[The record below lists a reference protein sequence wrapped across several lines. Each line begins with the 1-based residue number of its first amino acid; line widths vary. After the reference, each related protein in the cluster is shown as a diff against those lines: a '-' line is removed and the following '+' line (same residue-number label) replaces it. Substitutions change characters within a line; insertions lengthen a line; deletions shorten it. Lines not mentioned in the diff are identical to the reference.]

1 MDQNKIAQ
9 LQMLEQNMQHL
20 LQQKQVFQTQQV
32 EINNAL
38 EEVTKSEKDVYK
50 VLGTVMVKSKKE
62 NILKDLN
69 SKKEV
74 IELRLK
80 SLEKQE
86 KQLKEKSKDLQKETI
101 KKWKN

>member
-101 KKWKN
+101 KK